1 MKLFFSFYLCFF
13 FIFSLSFNNY
23 SYKLYLK
30 IVDKSCS
37 LQGNSFTKRFVIIR
51 NGLRAFAIFSELPLT
66 SVEFA
71 SDGTNLVLGTSQG
84 LVYLYDLRYFSTPK
98 AVIDTN
104 SKSPVTSVLFQP
116 GGDRSNISALLSSLN
131 KASSIISS
139 NSTQ

>member
-1 MKLFFSFYLCFF
+1 MLLLWWFDHFLYSRAEICQIFHWFFG
-13 FIFSLSFNNY
+13 
-23 SYKLYLK
+23 
-30 IVDKSCS
+30 KSMT
-37 LQGNSFTKRFVIIR
+37 TKRHSGINWPLGTDLEYLPF
-51 NGLRAFAIFSELPLT
+51 FSELPLT

-104 SKSPVTSVLFQP
+104 SKSPITSVLFQP

>member
-1 MKLFFSFYLCFF
+1 MKIQIIGAKAYLTKEVC
-13 FIFSLSFNNY
+13 NGG
-23 SYKLYLK
+23 
-30 IVDKSCS
+30 VACS
-37 LQGNSFTKRFVIIR
+37 LLKLAADKPRPLLQNSLEGQGI
-51 NGLRAFAIFSELPLT
+51 RAFAIFSELPLT

>member
-1 MKLFFSFYLCFF
+1 MLPLRKLICE
-13 FIFSLSFNNY
+13 
-23 SYKLYLK
+23 
-30 IVDKSCS
+30 
-37 LQGNSFTKRFVIIR
+37 KRFVIIIR

-104 SKSPVTSVLFQP
+104 SKSPITSVLFQP